1 MAEAPATKRWW
12 NLLRSGLVAILALS
26 VSGHAPAAESR
37 AADGLRISN
46 RLSPKNAR
54 RPLRPET
61 RFIVLHTTEGAQAGS
76 LDKVRRQG
84 ETHYFVTTDG
94 AVFRIIDRA
103 KIATHAGRSMWDGL
117 RNIDNY
123 AIGIEVVGYYNR
135 DITEA
140 QYAALHEL
148 LRQLKSLYR
157 ISDDRVLTHSMVA
170 YGRPN
175 RFQRSDHRGRK
186 RCGMIFARPD
196 VRLKLGLKA
205 GPDHDPDI
213 DAGRLVVA
221 DRLLYKSLFT
231 QGQSGAVAASLP
243 PAASPFPAAEETNII
258 SRDQTAWYIA
268 REKFDSSAT
277 TYVFPDGRRVRGDQ
291 IEDWSAL
298 PQGTRVMVGDEDD
311 DDERPTELFREIGR
325 DGDRARDLAGDA
337 FDRATTIY
345 FFPDGL
351 IRTGR
356 ELSSARQTRT
366 LLDRLPSGTRVLV
379 GYVYGGY
386 VKSRRPPSS
395 IAGVKWN
402 YPSTFYRFPNGRIV
416 SGDEIHDSGIPVRTL
431 IFYQN

>member
-1 MAEAPATKRWW
+1 MAEAPATKRLWK
-12 NLLRSGLVAILALS
+12 LLGNVLVAILALV
-26 VSGHAPAAESR
+26 VSGDALTGESR

-76 LDKVRRQG
+76 LDKVRRRG
-84 ETHYFVTTDG
+84 ETHYFVTTG
-94 AVFRIIDRA
+94 GTVFRIIDRA
-103 KIATHAGRSMWDGL
+103 RIATHAGRSMWDAL

-123 AIGIEVVGYYNR
+123 AIGIEVVGNYNR

-140 QYAALHEL
+140 QYAALREL
-148 LRQLKSLYR
+148 LRQLKSVYR
-157 ISDDRVLTHSMVA
+157 LPDDRVLTHSMVA

-186 RCGMIFARPD
+186 RCGMVFARPD
-196 VRLKLGLKA
+196 VRRKLGLTA
-205 GPDHDPDI
+205 GPDRDPDV

-221 DRLLYKSLFT
+221 DRLLYNSLFT
-231 QGQSGAVAASLP
+231 RGRPGAVAASPP
-243 PAASPFPAAEETNII
+243 PAESPVPAAEEASAI

-268 REKFDSSAT
+268 REKYDSPTT
-277 TYVFPDGRRVRGDQ
+277 TYILPDGKRLRGDE
-291 IEDWSAL
+291 IEDWSTL
-298 PQGTRVMVGDEDD
+298 PQGTRVLVGEEEDESLAD
-311 DDERPTELFREIGR
+311 LFREIGR
-325 DGDRARDLAGDA
+325 DGNTARDLAGDA

-345 FFPDGL
+345 FFRDGL
-351 IRTGR
+351 VRTGR
-356 ELSSARQTRT
+356 DLSTAGQTRT
-366 LLDRLPSGTRVLV
+366 LLDRLPAGTRVLV

-386 VKSRRPPSS
+386 VKSSRPPSS

-416 SGDEIHDSGIPVRTL
+416 SGDGIDDSGIPVRTL